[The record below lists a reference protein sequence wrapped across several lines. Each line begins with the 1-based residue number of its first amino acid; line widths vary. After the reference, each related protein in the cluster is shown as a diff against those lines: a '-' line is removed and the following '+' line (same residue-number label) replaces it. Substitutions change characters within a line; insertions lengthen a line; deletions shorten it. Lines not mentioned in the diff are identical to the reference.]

1 MITDKRALAL
11 IAFLSIVTHWFLFG
25 APKETVFDEVHF
37 GKFISGYATGEYYFD
52 IHPPLG
58 KLLIAGFGKL
68 AGFKP
73 EFGFA
78 HIGAAYPDDSYKA
91 LRFLPTLAGT
101 LIPLALFWLAL
112 LLGMRTPYAALV
124 GVAAAVESALVV
136 QSRFILLDAFL
147 LLFGILTLCMYL
159 RFRETAQ
166 WRFLIGVGIFGAL
179 AASIKWT
186 GGAFL
191 LLALIAEGVRI
202 AKKEHTLSF
211 RELSFFTVVPI
222 ALYATVFWVHLS
234 LLPNTGPGDAFMSRE
249 FQARLSGNAA
259 AEDPLLK
266 PKGMLAS
273 IVELNMEMYR
283 SNARLTAT
291 HPYGSPWYSWP
302 LMTRSIFYWNSD
314 KQVVAKTQ
322 IDGAWREVG
331 VLPAEDRPGEKYKI
345 YLIGNPLVWWGSSV
359 AIGFLFFALR
369 DPKKRTFAAVFI
381 VGGYALSLLPFIG
394 ISRVMFLYHYFPALL
409 FALLALGY
417 LCDQANVSRRS
428 LSALGALA
436 CIVFIYFAPITYGLP
451 LGEQAFSARMW
462 LSTWR

>member
-11 IAFLSIVTHWFLFG
+11 IALLSIATHWFMFG
-25 APKETVFDEVHF
+25 APNETVFDEVHF

-78 HIGAAYPDDSYKA
+78 NIGDAYPDDSYKA

-101 LIPLALFWLAL
+101 LIPLALFWLAR
-112 LLGMRTPYAALV
+112 LLGIRTPYAALV

-159 RFRETAQ
+159 RFRQTTQ
-166 WRFLIGVGIFGAL
+166 WRFIVGMSIFGAL

-191 LLALIAEGVRI
+191 LLALLADCVRRSQLWRAKAEGVLV
-202 AKKEHTLSF
+202 ASKERALSF
-211 RELSFFTVVPI
+211 RDLSFFTVVPV
-222 ALYATVFWVHLS
+222 ALYAAIFWVHLS

-249 FQARLSGNAA
+249 FQARLQGNAA
-259 AEDPLLK
+259 SEDPTLT

-273 IVELNMEMYR
+273 IVELNIEMYR
-283 SNARLTAT
+283 ANARLTAT

-314 KQVVAKTQ
+314 QQTS
-322 IDGAWREVG
+322 
-331 VLPAEDRPGEKYKI
+331 DRPGEQHKI
-345 YLIGNPLVWWGSSV
+345 YLVGNPIVWWGSST
-359 AIGFLFFALR
+359 AILFLFFTLR
-369 DPKKRTFAAVFI
+369 DPQQRTFPALFI
-381 VGGYALSLLPFIG
+381 VAGYGISLLPFVG

-409 FALLALGY
+409 FALLAMGY
-417 LCDQANVSRRS
+417 VCDKANISRRT
-428 LSALGALA
+428 LVALGVLA
-436 CIVFIYFAPITYGLP
+436 CIVFVYFAPITYGLP
-451 LGEQAFSARMW
+451 LSEQTFSARMW